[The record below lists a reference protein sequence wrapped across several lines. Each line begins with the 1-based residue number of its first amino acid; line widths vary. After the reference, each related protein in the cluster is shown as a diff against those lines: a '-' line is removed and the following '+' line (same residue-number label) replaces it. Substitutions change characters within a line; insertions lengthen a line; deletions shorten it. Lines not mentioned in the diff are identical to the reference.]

1 MAAQAQHICFY
12 SNKCKWSQAF
22 ITELAST
29 SYKNEFRFICVDPSP
44 NRPALPGWLKK
55 VPTLVVRGESEPR
68 TDGEVMNWL
77 YERRLKDSGRGGGG
91 GAGGGGAGGP
101 ANAGGAA
108 GEPEPFT
115 GIEMGAGG
123 SDMYAFL
130 DMTEAELSVQGNG
143 GSRIQHSY
151 AFLNEPT
158 GPGGQQP
165 SQMTMTDHN
174 NKRSK
179 KEELLDKQMEQ
190 YMRARDSSGPK
201 MIARQ

>member
-1 MAAQAQHICFY
+1 MAAQPQHICFY

-22 ITELAST
+22 ITELAGT
-29 SYKNEFRFICVDPSP
+29 PYKAEFRFICVDPSP
-44 NRPALPGWLKK
+44 QRAPLPGWLKK
-55 VPTLVVRGESEPR
+55 VPTLVIRGESEPR

-77 YERRLKDSGRGGGG
+77 YERRLKDSTRGGG
-91 GAGGGGAGGP
+91 GAGGA
-101 ANAGGAA
+101 AAGGAEATA

-115 GIEMGAGG
+115 GIEMGAVG

-130 DMTEAELSVQGNG
+130 DMTEADLSVQGNG

-151 AFLNEPT
+151 AFLNGSA
-158 GPGGQQP
+158 GPGTRQA
-165 SQMTMTDHN
+165 SQITMTDHN
-174 NKRSK
+174 SKRSK

-190 YMRARDSSGPK
+190 YMRAREASGPK